1 LVLDGELQLSD
12 EQAKQFTDQL
22 KERLSAQKTS
32 PP

>member
-1 LVLDGELQLSD
+1 LSD